1 MSNLRVV
8 NLLNDI
14 NQNYKKEILDII
26 KKENPDSILAN
37 LSEFIIYK
45 YFDIAIKSKKIHF
58 FVLSFNNSL
67 LVIILKQAKISY

>member
-1 MSNLRVV
+1 MSNLQVV
-8 NLLNDI
+8 NLLNEI
-14 NQNYKKEILDII
+14 NENYKKEILNII

-67 LVIILKQAKISY
+67 LGYACK